1 MDIAAFILSII
12 SMIVTAMIA
21 TYELLQNRKIND
33 ITLEAEYFDFLFKE
47 SMLRQIPLSRAKLV
61 FDGNGKLTGTDELID
76 VLNSIRKDSI
86 YFQYTDSNFYE
97 KLKKQ
102 LQSIEDLLDKTADKI
117 VVAEDQTKFFN
128 ELKKHIEILYDLML
142 KKHLGKKIK

>member
-12 SMIVTAMIA
+12 SIIATVIIA
-21 TYELLQNRKIND
+21 TYELVQNRKIND

-61 FDGNGKLTGTDELID
+61 FDGNGKLTGTDDLIE
-76 VLNSIRKDSI
+76 VLNSMRRNSI
-86 YFQYTDSNFYE
+86 YFQYTDGTFYE

-102 LQSIEDLLDKTADKI
+102 LQGIEDLLDETADKN

-128 ELKKHIEILYDLML
+128 ELKENIETLYDLML
-142 KKHLGKKIK
+142 KKYLGKKIK